1 MVTELTVTG
10 KPIHPDAVED
20 RWLDFSDYLEI
31 SGRTLSGTPVVT
43 EYTVASDGTA
53 TTSSDW
59 TISGEAVNSSAITLT
74 TGKTLAANTVA
85 VFTLTSSSATSGTT
99 YRFKVAAGTSTSET
113 LVGNVDILCSEN

>member
-20 RWLDFSDYLEI
+20 RWCDFSDYLEI

-43 EYTVASDGTA
+43 EYTLDADGAA

-59 TISGEAVNSSAITLT
+59 TISGEGVPSSATTLT
-74 TGKTLAANTVA
+74 NGKTYAANTLA
-85 VFTLTSSSATSGTT
+85 VFTLTSATATSGTS
-99 YRFKVAAGTSTSET
+99 YRFKVSVGTSASET
-113 LVGNVDILCSEN
+113 LVGNVDILCSDS